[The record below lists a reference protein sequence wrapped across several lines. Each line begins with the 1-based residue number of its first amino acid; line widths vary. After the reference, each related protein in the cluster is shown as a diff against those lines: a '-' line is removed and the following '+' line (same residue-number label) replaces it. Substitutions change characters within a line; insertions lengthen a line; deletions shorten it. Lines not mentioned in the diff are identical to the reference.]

1 MKNKLV
7 LILWLELQDSL
18 MASGI
23 KRTILDEM
31 IMATDTLLLWSD
43 SKAVSNYLRNTKANF
58 RPCIVPRC
66 NKSQVSMRVE
76 DWRYIS
82 SEINIVN
89 ILSHGI
95 SFDKF

>member
-31 IMATDTLLLWSD
+31 IMATDTLYGL
-43 SKAVSNYLRNTKANF
+43 
-58 RPCIVPRC
+58 I
-66 NKSQVSMRVE
+66 
-76 DWRYIS
+76 
-82 SEINIVN
+82 
-89 ILSHGI
+89 IL
-95 SFDKF
+95 FMV

>member
-31 IMATDTLLLWSD
+31 IMATDTLLFMIQKLFQIIYEIQKRISD
-43 SKAVSNYLRNTKANF
+43 HALCKDATK
-58 RPCIVPRC
+58 V
-66 NKSQVSMRVE
+66 KSA
-76 DWRYIS
+76 
-82 SEINIVN
+82 
-89 ILSHGI
+89 
-95 SFDKF
+95 